1 MGQSENILLNR
12 LLKKTKLSYDSE
24 LDEIITFYKTVL
36 ELERSK
42 EPDITTVYP
51 YSLHFKDN
59 DNDVILIDLPC
70 DLNFTK
76 AFLANRRVT
85 YHKDLYVGLPVTL
98 KGAQGQVT
106 MFSLT
111 VNYDDLEGYDPDEN
125 LCQLGFPTSRWKVAT
140 LMNLN

>member
-59 DNDVILIDLPC
+59 DNDVIL
-70 DLNFTK
+70 T
-76 AFLANRRVT
+76 
-85 YHKDLYVGLPVTL
+85 
-98 KGAQGQVT
+98 
-106 MFSLT
+106 
-111 VNYDDLEGYDPDEN
+111 
-125 LCQLGFPTSRWKVAT
+125 
-140 LMNLN
+140 